1 MNPQQLKSDAL
12 SVVDAALAILNKF
25 PSLDNLDQGISLG
38 TSLNPFPF
46 LLELFKT
53 TSGYNMLVEIV
64 SKFLVYELPVV
75 EVAVKGVILSQLKN
89 MLTCSLNPFVTN
101 ELLRNGVVFDVD
113 QLDLTDILKHSPLE
127 CVYLGDDK
135 DGQPITKRM
144 GQFYYFGL
152 DNVEIPD
159 DLKDC
164 KDFNALIWYMK
175 NRATQR
181 IVWNDK
187 AKRKITH
194 EILDSE
200 KKLQKKDGT
209 VTLDFH
215 ERSSALTTSEGN
227 SYAAQVPMNNCL
239 HVYIGNVK
247 PLADG
252 VGAEGIE
259 KQKEAQEIDRLINE
273 LKHIILKADKQIDKN
288 INHIVNEVKESDP
301 NYIVEKETCDASNKT
316 LEKYFITNTSKSAKK
331 NDILSLEE
339 LQKKLN
345 TLKGYCDSVI
355 NNTLS
360 LNPIPEPP
368 EDMKYD
374 GGKKFY
380 DSEWLAKQLIYHKNQ
395 NILWFREKREGH
407 EFEYPPIEKNFYYH
421 RTIFEFGY
429 DFVKSIQLFDSRV
442 LAAQLI
448 EQLLGTLDF
457 SIGFELTAKEY
468 FIREEIKKM
477 LKMVI
482 ETDDATVSDCFFAF
496 SNDEYNSMLHDA
508 ELKYAGVAPMR
519 GSANPKQYD
528 TTAILESLS
537 MKNVNAQEAGEIHTA
552 VKGALQELSGLHN
565 ELGRLEEGTTIGAT
579 GFVSANIL
587 DAILDN
593 LAYTIVTMV
602 LSPKVYLLILFNLQ
616 VIGKATSF
624 SLEGFINQYTQLITN
639 LLRMVR
645 DQLIQ
650 YLMKEL
656 MDLLAQ
662 IAQQIAVKITVE
674 QAHYYAELIKRCI
687 ACFRR
692 FKGQIS
698 DWTMDNVQH
707 ADIESS
713 TSDEE
718 VTKTC

>member
-25 PSLDNLDQGISLG
+25 PSLDSLDQGISLG

-101 ELLRNGVVFDVD
+101 ELLTNGVVFDVD

-127 CVYLGDDK
+127 CAYLGDDK

-152 DNVEIPD
+152 DNVKIPD

-187 AKRKITH
+187 LKRDITNA
-194 EILDSE
+194 ILDSE
-200 KKLQKKDGT
+200 KKLQKKDGII
-209 VTLDFH
+209 TLDFH

-227 SYAAQVPMNNCL
+227 SYATQAPMNNCL

-247 PLADG
+247 PLAKG
-252 VGAEGIE
+252 AGAEGIE
-259 KQKEAQEIDRLINE
+259 RQKKMQEIDRLINE
-273 LKHIILKADKQIDKN
+273 LKHIILRAKKQIDKN

-301 NYIVEKETCDASNKT
+301 NYIIKKETCDASNKV
-316 LEKYFITNTSKSAKK
+316 LERYFITNTSKMAKRG
-331 NDILSLEE
+331 DVQSLEE
-339 LQKKLN
+339 LKGKLN
-345 TLKGYCDSVI
+345 ILKGYRDSVI
-355 NNTLS
+355 NATLS

-368 EDMKYD
+368 ADMKYD
-374 GGKKFY
+374 DGKKFY
-380 DSEWLAKQLIYHKNQ
+380 DSEWLARQLIYHKNE
-395 NILWFREKREGH
+395 NLLWFRDMRENNR
-407 EFEYPPIEKNFYYH
+407 FDYPKIQNNYYYH
-421 RTIFEFGY
+421 RTIFEFDF

-496 SNDEYNSMLHDA
+496 SNDEYNSMLRDA

-537 MKNVNAQEAGEIHTA
+537 MKNVNAQEAGEVHTA

-565 ELGRLEEGTTIGAT
+565 ELGRLEEGTAIGAT

-656 MDLLAQ
+656 MGLLAQ

-674 QAHYYAELIKRCI
+674 QARYYAELIKRCI